1 MSASSASAASHLIRR
16 MSAMLATAL
25 ILGVVGVLDG
35 AQGPATA
42 GAEARV
48 VAAGGDS
55 LIWG

>member
-1 MSASSASAASHLIRR
+1 

-25 ILGVVGVLDG
+25 ILGVVGVVDG